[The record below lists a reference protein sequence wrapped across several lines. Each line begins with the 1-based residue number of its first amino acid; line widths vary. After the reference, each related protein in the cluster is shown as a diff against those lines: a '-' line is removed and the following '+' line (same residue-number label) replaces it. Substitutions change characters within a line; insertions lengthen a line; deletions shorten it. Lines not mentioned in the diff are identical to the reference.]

1 MFSSLR
7 SLWTQVFPP
16 QPLFTDKNLPSLLGK
31 VYIVTGSNT
40 GIGKEVAQVFYSK
53 DDKVYAAV
61 RSEDKV
67 NHTIDEIKRANPHSK
82 GQLIFLPLNLSDL
95 ATIKT
100 SAKIFLSKED
110 KLHVLFNNAGVMTLP
125 TGSKTVQGFEL
136 QLGVNAIAPF
146 LFPKLLTSTLLS
158 TAKTE
163 PRNTVRVVWVS
174 SVTMET
180 GAPRS
185 VGILLDKLDQLASTH
200 LSTAGNYL
208 YAVEFAKRH
217 KDEGVVSL
225 ALNPGNLASDLTR
238 HRALLLKL
246 LLRPFIYPPVF
257 GAYTEL
263 FAGLSRE
270 VTNKEPGTWIIPWG
284 RFAPVRKDLVE
295 ATKTEEEGGN
305 GTALKFWE
313 WTEKQIKPYL

>member
-1 MFSSLR
+1 MFSSFR

-16 QPLFTDKNLPSLLGK
+16 PPLFTDKNLPSLLGK

-40 GIGKEVAQVFYSK
+40 GIGKEVAQVLFSK
-53 DDKVYAAV
+53 DAKVYAAA
-61 RSEDKV
+61 RSED
-67 NHTIDEIKRANPHSK
+67 K

-95 ATIKT
+95 TTIKT

-110 KLHVLFNNAGVMTLP
+110 KLHVLFNNAGVMTPP
-125 TGSKTVQGFEL
+125 TGSKTVQGYEL

-146 LFPKLLTSTLLS
+146 LFTKLLTPTLLS

-163 PRNTVRVVWVS
+163 PPNTVRVVWVS

-185 VGILLDKLDQLASTH
+185 VGIPLDKLDQLAST
-200 LSTAGNYL
+200 SPQYVNYAISKAGNYL
-208 YAVEFAKRH
+208 YAVEFAKRY
-217 KDEGVVSL
+217 KD
-225 ALNPGNLASDLTR
+225 
-238 HRALLLKL
+238 
-246 LLRPFIYPPVF
+246 
-257 GAYTEL
+257 
-263 FAGLSRE
+263 
-270 VTNKEPGTWIIPWG
+270 VTNMEPGTWIIPWG

>member
-61 RSEDKV
+61 RPEDKV

-146 LFPKLLTSTLLS
+146 PFPKLLTSTLLS

-185 VGILLDKLDQLASTH
+185 YVNYAISK
-200 LSTAGNYL
+200 AGNYL
-208 YAVEFAKRH
+208 YAVEFAKRY

-270 VTNKEPGTWIIPWG
+270 VTSKEPGTWIIPWG

-295 ATKTEEEGGN
+295 ATKTEEEEGN